1 MKFSTSIN
9 IERDA
14 DRDFYYVPTAN
25 GKNVI
30 NQIIN
35 DFKSGIHS
43 FNIIGSYGTGKSSF
57 ILALERDLRKESK
70 YIIDYD
76 RQFNNFTEFEFVNVV
91 GDYDLLPDCL
101 DRHLNL
107 GLSGNKN
114 FFEVF
119 DRYYQQLAEQNKFL
133 FIIIDEFGKILEHAA
148 KITRNRNFTFY
159 RSLQSM

>member
-91 GDYDLLPDCL
+91 GDYDL
-101 DRHLNL
+101 
-107 GLSGNKN
+107 
-114 FFEVF
+114 
-119 DRYYQQLAEQNKFL
+119 
-133 FIIIDEFGKILEHAA
+133 
-148 KITRNRNFTFY
+148 Y
-159 RSLQSM
+159 RIVWIGI